1 MCQMTAFS
9 MNEVK
14 ITVRCTPEQ
23 RARIKAKAK
32 AQHLSVSAYL
42 LRQGL
47 KDKRR
52 RSTADASALSN
63 LYDQLLTLN
72 QTLKAYPATPPLQAC
87 QNLCQQV
94 GREIVLYRLA
104 QQAGD
109 EN

>member
-1 MCQMTAFS
+1 

-52 RSTADASALSN
+52 RNTEDASTLSN

-72 QTLKAYPATPPLQAC
+72 QTLKVHPTTALVQESLS
-87 QNLCQQV
+87 LCQQV
-94 GREIVLYRLA
+94 GREIVLYRLS
-104 QQAGD
+104 QAVAD